1 MNKWIKS
8 SIFLILMVAIAL
20 GSSIYKKTHKI
31 EKCDFDGVHIKP
43 VYQVDIIL
51 KDNAV
56 KKFDSIYCAYMWLSQ
71 NKDAVSYV
79 SYVRVTD
86 EVTGEKID
94 SSIAYYVESEIITN
108 NVNNNKVHAFLKLED
123 AEKHAKSYKGR
134 IVKNPFEKIFGGGN
148 KDEKK

>member
-1 MNKWIKS
+1 MI
-8 SIFLILMVAIAL
+8 AIAL

-51 KDNAV
+51 KNNAV

-71 NKDAVSYV
+71 NKDAVSYI
-79 SYVRVTD
+79 RVTD
-86 EVTGEKID
+86 EVTSEKID
-94 SSIAYYVESEIITN
+94 SSIAYYVDSEIITN

-123 AEKHAKSYKGR
+123 AEKHAKSYKGK

>member
-8 SIFLILMVAIAL
+8 TIFLILMIAIAL

-71 NKDAVSYV
+71 NKEAVSYI
-79 SYVRVTD
+79 RVTD
-86 EVTGEKID
+86 EVTSEKID
-94 SSIAYYVESEIITN
+94 SSIAYYVDSEIITN

-123 AEKHAKSYKGR
+123 AEKHAKSYKGK
-134 IVKNPFEKIFGGGN
+134 IVKNPFEKIFGGRN

>member
-51 KDNAV
+51 KNDAV
-56 KKFDSIYCAYMWLSQ
+56 KRFDSIYCAYMWLSQ
-71 NKDAVSYV
+71 NKDAVSYI
-79 SYVRVTD
+79 RVTD

-94 SSIAYYVESEIITN
+94 SSIAYYVDSEIITN

>member
-1 MNKWIKS
+1 
-8 SIFLILMVAIAL
+8 MVAIAL

-71 NKDAVSYV
+71 NKDAVSYI
-79 SYVRVTD
+79 RVTD
-86 EVTGEKID
+86 EVTSEKID
-94 SSIAYYVESEIITN
+94 SSIAYYVDSEIITN

-134 IVKNPFEKIFGGGN
+134 IVKNPFEKIFGGGD

>member
-8 SIFLILMVAIAL
+8 GIFLMLMIAIAF

-31 EKCDFDGVHIKP
+31 EKCDFDGVHIKSI
-43 VYQVDIIL
+43 YQVDIIL
-51 KDNAV
+51 KNDEV

-71 NKDAVSYV
+71 NKDAVSYI
-79 SYVRVTD
+79 RVTD

-94 SSIAYYVESEIITN
+94 SSIAHYVESEIITN
-108 NVNNNKVHAFLKLED
+108 NVNNNKIHTFLKFED
-123 AEKHAKSYKGR
+123 AEKHAMSYKGR
-134 IVKNPFEKIFGGGN
+134 VVKNPFEKIFGGGN

>member
-1 MNKWIKS
+1 MNKRIKS

-43 VYQVDIIL
+43 IYQVDIIL
-51 KDNAV
+51 KNDAV

-71 NKDAVSYV
+71 NKDTL

-94 SSIAYYVESEIITN
+94 SSIAYYVDSEIITN

-134 IVKNPFEKIFGGGN
+134 IVKNPFEKIFGGGD

>member
-8 SIFLILMVAIAL
+8 SIFLVLMVAIAL

-71 NKDAVSYV
+71 DKDAV

-86 EVTGEKID
+86 EVTSEKID

-148 KDEKK
+148 KDENK

>member
-8 SIFLILMVAIAL
+8 SIFLILMIAIAL

-71 NKDAVSYV
+71 NKDAVSYI
-79 SYVRVTD
+79 RVTD

-94 SSIAYYVESEIITN
+94 SSIAYYVDSEIITN

-123 AEKHAKSYKGR
+123 AEKHAKSYKGK
-134 IVKNPFEKIFGGGN
+134 IVKNPFEKIFGGRN

>member
-8 SIFLILMVAIAL
+8 SIFLVLMVAIAL

-71 NKDAVSYV
+71 NKDAVSYI
-79 SYVRVTD
+79 RVTD
-86 EVTGEKID
+86 EVTSEKID
-94 SSIAYYVESEIITN
+94 SSIAYYVDSEIITN

-123 AEKHAKSYKGR
+123 AEKHAKSYKGK

>member
-43 VYQVDIIL
+43 VYQIDIIL

-56 KKFDSIYCAYMWLSQ
+56 KKFDSIYCAYMWLSL
-71 NKDAVSYV
+71 NKDVVSYI
-79 SYVRVTD
+79 RVTD

-94 SSIAYYVESEIITN
+94 SSIAYYVDSEIITN

-123 AEKHAKSYKGR
+123 AEKHAKSYKGK

>member
-8 SIFLILMVAIAL
+8 SIFLILIVAIAL

-51 KDNAV
+51 KNDAV
-56 KKFDSIYCAYMWLSQ
+56 KRFDSIYCAYMWLSQ
-71 NKDAVSYV
+71 NKDAVSYI
-79 SYVRVTD
+79 RVTD

>member
-1 MNKWIKS
+1 
-8 SIFLILMVAIAL
+8 MVAIAL

-51 KDNAV
+51 KNDAV
-56 KKFDSIYCAYMWLSQ
+56 KRFDSIYCAYMWLSQ
-71 NKDAVSYV
+71 NKDAV

-94 SSIAYYVESEIITN
+94 SSIAYYVDSEIITN

-123 AEKHAKSYKGR
+123 AEKHAKSYKGK

>member
-51 KDNAV
+51 KNDAV
-56 KKFDSIYCAYMWLSQ
+56 KRFDSIYCAYMWLSQ
-71 NKDAVSYV
+71 NKDAV

-94 SSIAYYVESEIITN
+94 SSIAYYVDSEIITN

-123 AEKHAKSYKGR
+123 AEKHAKSYKGK
-134 IVKNPFEKIFGGGN
+134 IVKNPFEKIFGGGD

>member
-8 SIFLILMVAIAL
+8 SIFLVLMVAIAL

-71 NKDAVSYV
+71 NKDAVSYI
-79 SYVRVTD
+79 RVTD
-86 EVTGEKID
+86 EVTSEKID
-94 SSIAYYVESEIITN
+94 SSIAYYVDSEIITN

-134 IVKNPFEKIFGGGN
+134 IVKNPFEKIFGGG
-148 KDEKK
+148 KGIRRT

>member
-8 SIFLILMVAIAL
+8 GIFLILMIAIAL

-31 EKCDFDGVHIKP
+31 EKCDFDGVSIKP
-43 VYQVDIIL
+43 IYQVDIIL
-51 KDNAV
+51 RDDATKR
-56 KKFDSIYCAYMWLSQ
+56 FDSIYCAYMWLSQ
-71 NKDAVSYV
+71 NKDAASYI
-79 SYVRVTD
+79 SVTD

-94 SSIAYYVESEIITN
+94 SFIAYYVDSEITN
-108 NVNNNKVHAFLKLED
+108 NVNNNKVHTFLKLED

-148 KDEKK
+148 KPR

>member
-51 KDNAV
+51 KNDAV
-56 KKFDSIYCAYMWLSQ
+56 KRFDSIYCAYMWLSQ
-71 NKDAVSYV
+71 NKDAVSYI
-79 SYVRVTD
+79 RVTD

-123 AEKHAKSYKGR
+123 AEKHAKSYKGK
-134 IVKNPFEKIFGGGN
+134 IVKNPFEKIFGGGD

>member
-8 SIFLILMVAIAL
+8 GIFLILMIAIAL

-31 EKCDFDGVHIKP
+31 EKCDFDGVSIKP
-43 VYQVDIIL
+43 IYQVDIIL
-51 KDNAV
+51 RDDATKR
-56 KKFDSIYCAYMWLSQ
+56 FDSIYCAYMWLSQ
-71 NKDAVSYV
+71 NKDAASYI
-79 SYVRVTD
+79 RVTD

-94 SSIAYYVESEIITN
+94 SFIAYYVDSEITN
-108 NVNNNKVHAFLKLED
+108 NVNNNKVHTFLKLED

-148 KDEKK
+148 KPR

>member
-8 SIFLILMVAIAL
+8 GIFLILMVAIAL

-31 EKCDFDGVHIKP
+31 EKCDFDGVSIKP
-43 VYQVDIIL
+43 IYQVDVIL
-51 KDNAV
+51 KNDKV

-71 NKDAVSYV
+71 NKDALSYI
-79 SYVRVTD
+79 RVTD
-86 EVTGEKID
+86 EVTSEKID
-94 SSIAYYVESEIITN
+94 SSIAYYVDSEIITN
-108 NVNNNKVHAFLKLED
+108 NVNNNKVHTFLKLED

-148 KDEKK
+148 KDEKR

>member
-8 SIFLILMVAIAL
+8 SIFLVLMVAIAL

-71 NKDAVSYV
+71 NKDAVSYI
-79 SYVRVTD
+79 RVTD
-86 EVTGEKID
+86 EVTSEKID
-94 SSIAYYVESEIITN
+94 SSIAYYVDSEIITN

-123 AEKHAKSYKGR
+123 AEKHAKSYKGK
-134 IVKNPFEKIFGGGN
+134 IVANPFEKIFRDRN
-148 KDEKK
+148 KTEKR

>member
-1 MNKWIKS
+1 MNKRIKS

-43 VYQVDIIL
+43 IYQVDIIL
-51 KDNAV
+51 KNDAV
-56 KKFDSIYCAYMWLSQ
+56 KKFDSIYCTYMWLSQ
-71 NKDAVSYV
+71 NKDTL

-94 SSIAYYVESEIITN
+94 SSIAYYVDSEIITN

>member
-1 MNKWIKS
+1 
-8 SIFLILMVAIAL
+8 MVAIAL

-71 NKDAVSYV
+71 NKDAVSYI
-79 SYVRVTD
+79 RVTD
-86 EVTGEKID
+86 EVTSEKID
-94 SSIAYYVESEIITN
+94 SSIAYYVDSEIITN

-123 AEKHAKSYKGR
+123 AEKHAKSYKGK
-134 IVKNPFEKIFGGGN
+134 IVKNPFEKIFGGRN

>member
-51 KDNAV
+51 KNDAV
-56 KKFDSIYCAYMWLSQ
+56 KRFDSIYCAYMWLSQ
-71 NKDAVSYV
+71 NKDAVSYI
-79 SYVRVTD
+79 RVTD

-94 SSIAYYVESEIITN
+94 SSIAYYVDSEIITN

-123 AEKHAKSYKGR
+123 AEKHAKSYKGK
-134 IVKNPFEKIFGGGN
+134 IVKNPFEKIFGGGD